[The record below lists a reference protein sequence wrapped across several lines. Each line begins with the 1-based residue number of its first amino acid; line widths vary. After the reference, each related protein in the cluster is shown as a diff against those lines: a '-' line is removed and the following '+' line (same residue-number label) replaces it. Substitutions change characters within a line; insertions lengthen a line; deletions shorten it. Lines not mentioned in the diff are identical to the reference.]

1 MESPKE
7 RNDRHSKPKT
17 EKNFMRFY
25 ALAFE
30 LVAANLIF
38 ILGGYYLDS
47 STQLSPLFIL
57 LGSFLAIALTIW
69 LLLKFTR

>member
-1 MESPKE
+1 
-7 RNDRHSKPKT
+7 
-17 EKNFMRFY
+17 MRFY